1 MLDTAASL
9 FDSFLCIWFITSF
22 IRPSKRKFAVALP
35 AVAVY
40 FALSLVC
47 DKYLSGFNVLASFI
61 LLVPAAVYAFMICER
76 HFIKAIIA
84 CSIYKVVVIVAS
96 SLLFTVISSL
106 IDDFGALL
114 VGSDATVRVIYIVLH
129 KIVAVTVFSAI
140 VALFGRSGINDILTG
155 VIVFGTSAVTVV
167 GLGAAMV
174 IIAQSDAGSS
184 GVSSVLLVCSFLLIN
199 AGIYTFVNHIK
210 KLEKQKYELQ
220 IMKDR
225 YEYRHEQYQDAVNVW
240 SRIKKIRHDIKNH
253 LLIVREKLVS
263 KEYDDCVR
271 YVDSL
276 IPGIEKIGD
285 VRHTG
290 SDIIDY
296 LLNTKILTLENAEV
310 SITGVVSDLSDIP
323 ESDQVSIFG
332 NIIDN
337 MAEAVAPLGEKRIE
351 LRFAKVEENRIMI
364 FRNSVASPVLVGGEL
379 KSAKSD
385 AESHGLGHI
394 IVEETVAKLGG
405 MIEYSESDGM
415 FALQLI
421 LPVGKS

>member
-22 IRPSKRKFAVALP
+22 IKPSKRRFAIALP

-40 FALSLVC
+40 FAVSLVC

-61 LLVPAAVYAFMICER
+61 LLVPAAVYAFIICER

-84 CSIYKVVVIVAS
+84 CSIYKVVFIVAS

-106 IDDFGALL
+106 IEDFGALT
-114 VGSDATVRVIYIVLH
+114 VGSDATVRVIYVVLH
-129 KIVAVTVFSAI
+129 KMVVVTVFSAV
-140 VALFGRSGINDILTG
+140 VALFGNSSINDVLTG
-155 VIVFGTSAVTVV
+155 VIVFGTSAVTIV
-167 GLGAAMV
+167 GLGAVMV
-174 IIAQSDAGSS
+174 IIAHSGARSS
-184 GVSSVLLVCSFLLIN
+184 GVSYVLLVCSFLFIN
-199 AGIYTFVNHIK
+199 AGVYTFVGRIK

-220 IMKDR
+220 VMKDR
-225 YEYRHEQYQDAVNVW
+225 YEYQHEKYQDAVSIW
-240 SRIKKIRHDIKNH
+240 SKIKKIRHDIKNH

-285 VRHTG
+285 VKHTG
-290 SDIIDY
+290 SDILDY
-296 LLNTKILTLENAEV
+296 LLNTKILTLENADV
-310 SITGVVSDLSDIP
+310 RISGVVSDLSDIP
-323 ESDQVSIFG
+323 ESDQVSMFG

-337 MAEAVAPLGEKRIE
+337 MAEAVAPLDEKRIE

-364 FRNSVASPVLVGGEL
+364 FGNSVSSPVLNGGEL
-379 KSAKSD
+379 ISSKPD

-394 IVEETVAKLGG
+394 IIEETVAKLGG

-415 FALQLI
+415 FTLQLI